1 MLVSCNLSQLWVG
14 KLLRYHSR
22 WVFTNLKKRFIIV
35 TWWLYPVDDTS
46 YQGPSWKGSSKT
58 LKKIWYALKMLL
70 YDIYLLFL
78 FRLKCFVSFWWE
90 QVIQFAVN
98 KGIKYYTLYIDV
110 EKWRKRFSFNGLE
123 TKSVLKKM
131 RNSDAS
137 PLTL

>member
-35 TWWLYPVDDTS
+35 TYGYTQLMTLAIKALPDRGH
-46 YQGPSWKGSSKT
+46 QKH

-131 RNSDAS
+131 QNSDAS

>member
-1 MLVSCNLSQLWVG
+1 MSVVISHSFELESCYAIIRGEYSRISRKDLSLLHDGYTQLM
-14 KLLRYHSR
+14 
-22 WVFTNLKKRFIIV
+22 
-35 TWWLYPVDDTS
+35 
-46 YQGPSWKGSSKT
+46 T
-58 LKKIWYALKMLL
+58 LAIKALPERGHQKHWKKIWYALKMLL

-78 FRLKCFVSFWWE
+78 FRLKCFISFWWE

-110 EKWRKRFSFNGLE
+110 EKWRKRFSFDGLE